1 LHRAYGELLD
11 YVPKMI
17 SLGQLTGALV
27 VTAATLTVAGCGS
40 GGTTAAAPATTA
52 PPTDAAGLAR
62 ELQAGNASVRS
73 AHLTMSV
80 AAGTV
85 TITGAGDE
93 LLAQGKL
100 RALDLTE
107 TVPPVGE
114 LRIVID
120 AGKTYL
126 KLPTALNHTGKP
138 WVLVS
143 PTSSNPVVRQLESTL
158 RSAEQSTSLDQFTT
172 FTTAAR
178 VTRHVQETLNGVPA
192 THYGLSVDIAKLPA
206 TLPGKQQLTA
216 AGLTT
221 LPVDLWVDRQG
232 RPLKFAEN
240 LTVKGQH
247 VSTTISIGKYDA
259 PVTITPPPAAQV
271 SAGEGTA
278 PA

>member
-1 LHRAYGELLD
+1 
-11 YVPKMI
+11 
-17 SLGQLTGALV
+17 
-27 VTAATLTVAGCGS
+27 
-40 GGTTAAAPATTA
+40 
-52 PPTDAAGLAR
+52 
-62 ELQAGNASVRS
+62 
-73 AHLTMSV
+73 MSV
-80 AAGTV
+80 TAGTV

-93 LLAQGKL
+93 LLAKGKL

-114 LRIVID
+114 LRIIID

-126 KLPTALNHTGKP
+126 KLPTTLNHTGKP

-143 PTSSNPVVRQLESTL
+143 PTSTNPVVRQLESTL
-158 RSAEQSTSLDQFTT
+158 RSVQQSTSLDQFTT
-172 FTTAAR
+172 FTSAAR
-178 VTRHVQETLNGVPA
+178 VTRHMQESLDGVPV
-192 THYGLSVDIAKLPA
+192 THYGLSVDVAKLPA
-206 TLPGKQQLTA
+206 TLPGRQQLTA

-232 RPLKFAEN
+232 RPLKFAES

-247 VSTTISIGKYDA
+247 VATTISIGQYDA

-271 SAGEGTA
+271 STDGGA

>member
-1 LHRAYGELLD
+1 
-11 YVPKMI
+11 MI
-17 SLGQLTGALV
+17 KYRKLAPVL
-27 VTAATLTVAGCGS
+27 TAAMTTAVLAGCGAAGS
-40 GGTTAAAPATTA
+40 PAAAPSSTASSSAPA

-62 ELQAGNASVRS
+62 LLQASAASVHS

-80 AAGTV
+80 VAGTV
-85 TITGAGDE
+85 TISGTGNE

-100 RALDLTE
+100 QAMDLTE

-126 KLPTALNHTGKP
+126 KLPATLNHTAKP

-143 PTSSNPVVRQLESTL
+143 PTSTNPVVRRLGSTL
-158 RSAEQSTSLDQFTT
+158 QSVKETTSLDQFTT
-172 FTTAAR
+172 FTSAAR
-178 VTRHVQETLNGVPA
+178 VTGHMQETLDGVPV
-192 THYGLSVDIAKLPA
+192 THYGLSVDVAKLPA
-206 TLPGKQQLTA
+206 TLPGKQQLMA
-216 AGLTT
+216 ARLTT

-232 RPLKFAEN
+232 RLLKFAEN

-247 VSTTISIGKYDA
+247 VATTISIGQYNA

-271 SAGEGTA
+271 SADGGTA